1 MHTLHV
7 KLVIVY
13 RQANLKG
20 QLMTDRIGSQVGNYR
35 LISRLGKGGFAEVY
49 LGEHIYLRSKAAIKL
64 LNTQLSE
71 QNKERFLEEA
81 RYLVNLT
88 HPHIVRVLDF
98 GVEGETP
105 FLVMDYA
112 SHGSLRQLHP
122 AGIPVPLTSII
133 NYTKQT

>member
-1 MHTLHV
+1 
-7 KLVIVY
+7 
-13 RQANLKG
+13 
-20 QLMTDRIGSQVGNYR
+20 MTNRKESQVGNYH
-35 LISRLGKGGFAEVY
+35 LISLLGQGGFAEVY

-71 QNKERFLEEA
+71 QNKKHFLEEA

-122 AGIPVPLTSII
+122 AGIPLPLTNIV
-133 NYTKQT
+133 NYTRQTEVGAKNHERHNQIGRAHV